1 MGLEVNNNP
10 SLSIDE
16 IRPLPS
22 QSRAETNRLF
32 AEAKRGH
39 TGSKWG
45 RPCRCAGHPR
55 PHSHHPCAV
64 DMAVKLPII
73 RGTLTTVA
81 ELGQMGSAAAAQSVR
96 SGRKEPSSMQY
107 RES

>member
-32 AEAKRGH
+32 AEAKRDV
-39 TGSKWG
+39 TGTKWG

-55 PHSHHPCAV
+55 PHTHHPCAIDV
-64 DMAVKLPII
+64 AVKLPII
-73 RGTLTTVA
+73 EGALTIVNRAQADALAGRGHARRSMWSEGTVFN
-81 ELGQMGSAAAAQSVR
+81 
-96 SGRKEPSSMQY
+96 
-107 RES
+107 